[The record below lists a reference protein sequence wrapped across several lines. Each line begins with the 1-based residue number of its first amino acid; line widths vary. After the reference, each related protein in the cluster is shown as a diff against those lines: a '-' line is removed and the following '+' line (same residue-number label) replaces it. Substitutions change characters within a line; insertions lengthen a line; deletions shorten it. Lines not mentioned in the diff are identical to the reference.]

1 MHYLNFFISVFSFGF
16 YFACISLFPLVFIGE
31 KNIEHRL
38 LRAFQNNNFLKKVF
52 FVLTKYMS
60 FKNVD
65 FKCSAPFI
73 VNYPD
78 VLAITTFFISSLL
91 LALRNHKKEIFRKM
105 FLQFSSENAITIY
118 FPTKSCHFHASL
130 FSFLK
135 IQFNYLLE
143 GTHYTFL
150 IMIHFPSRKCV
161 SHSVLDYSSS
171 GSSIHGILQ
180 AIILEWVAIP
190 FSRGS
195 STCRD
200 WTWSLAL

>member
-1 MHYLNFFISVFSFGF
+1 MDL
-16 YFACISLFPLVFIGE
+16 
-31 KNIEHRL
+31 
-38 LRAFQNNNFLKKVF
+38 
-52 FVLTKYMS
+52 
-60 FKNVD
+60 
-65 FKCSAPFI
+65 KCSAPFI

-78 VLAITTFFISSLL
+78 VLAITTFFIYSLL
-91 LALRNHKKEIFRKM
+91 LALRNHKKEIFGKM
-105 FLQFSSENAITIY
+105 FLRFSSENAITIY
-118 FPTKSCHFHASL
+118 FPIKSCHFHASL
-130 FSFLK
+130 FSLLK

-171 GSSIHGILQ
+171 GPSIHGILQ
-180 AIILEWVAIP
+180 AIIMEWVAIP